1 MDNKFGLASRY
12 IIFGFCLAEPGDYVA
27 REGEPVDG
35 LYIILD
41 GQVKICANSCLC
53 WFYEYTYN
61 LDGV

>member
-1 MDNKFGLASRY
+1 ML
-12 IIFGFCLAEPGDYVA
+12 GFCLAEPGDYVA
-27 REGEPVDG
+27 REGEPVYG

-61 LDGV
+61 LYGV